1 MSNEF
6 KGMGSPMSPKAKWVT
21 PIVRQLKAGA
31 AELGTASTQ
40 DDSDSASVKDN
51 S

>member
-1 MSNEF
+1 MSNRFEN
-6 KGMGSPMSPKAKWVT
+6 MRSPKAEWVK

-31 AELGTASTQ
+31 AEFGTGGNDDGDPGTALN
-40 DDSDSASVKDN
+40 N